1 MARKSKSSSGEGL
14 NLDSLMDALTNV
26 VAVLILVLLLAQAD
40 VTQKVIKFIEE
51 LEPAT
56 PEEVEQNK
64 IILQQI
70 VDKKQAVEEKLKEDA
85 PTVAQIEEEKRSI
98 SLLEKSIETDN
109 KLLADVG
116 ALKNLETKVRQERE
130 AENQASIR
138 IQEEIAQLEAQ
149 LDQTPVYTAPPPAE
163 VTIPNSRP
171 IPSKAVVYPALAI
184 KNRIHV
190 VDPHIALETFLAE
203 FNKHK
208 REWLIERIKQQ
219 GSDRMIYD
227 QKKIAQHFK
236 TFDFKNSQGQ
246 KVEVITNPIGT
257 TVQILIKPDI
267 EKGGTSPEEL
277 DTPGSGFSKAVA
289 SIVKNKDAVI
299 LFHVHQDSFSTYLK
313 ARSLLDK
320 TKIPAGWEIWGG
332 DAWLFNIPDLEVKRL
347 QDPPPKPPTPPKPPG
362 PRPPPPI
369 GPKLD

>member
-1 MARKSKSSSGEGL
+1 MARKPKSSSSEGL

-40 VTQKVIKFIEE
+40 VTQKVIKLVEE

-64 IILQQI
+64 ILLQQI
-70 VDKKQAVEEKLKEDA
+70 VDKKEDIEEKLKEDA

-116 ALKNLETKVRQERE
+116 ELKKLENKVRQERE
-130 AENQASIR
+130 AENQATVR
-138 IQEEIAQLEAQ
+138 LQEEIAKLEA
-149 LDQTPVYTAPPPAE
+149 LVDQTPVYSAPPPAE

-171 IPSKAVVYPALAI
+171 IPPKAVIYPALAI

-227 QKKIAQHFK
+227 QTKIAQHFK
-236 TFDFKNSQGQ
+236 TFDFKNTQGQ

-257 TVQILIKPDI
+257 NVQIVIRPDL
-267 EKGGTSPEEL
+267 EKGGAASEQLEI
-277 DTPGSGFSKAVA
+277 PGSLFSKVVTG
-289 SIVKNKDAVI
+289 IMKDKDSVVM
-299 LFHVHQDSFSTYLK
+299 FYVHQDSFSSYLK

-332 DAWLFNIPDLEVKRL
+332 DAWAFNIPDLEVKRL
-347 QDPPPKPPTPPKPPG
+347 KEPPPQPPAPAPNGPG
-362 PRPPPPI
+362 PPPPI